1 MNSIYRENHASD
13 ERIGEAIVALLNSLE
28 AGQKPDLHQLQTQ
41 YPDLDTE
48 LHDFLADWEQLEELA
63 APLREVAHASSSG
76 TADPDAPLPDLS
88 GPKCTLASH
97 SFGDYEVLEEIGRGG
112 MGVVYE
118 AEQISLGRRVALK
131 VLPFAAT
138 MDPRHLQRFQNEARA
153 AASLEHPNIVPVY
166 GVGCERGVHFYA
178 MKFIDGQTMAALIA
192 GQRQTSEPRPSGSD
206 CAPSL
211 PNGRGSDTTS
221 PQAAFS
227 TQHAPRDTAAFR
239 QIAEWGIQAAE
250 ALEHA
255 HSFGIVHRDIKPAN
269 LMIDGQGKLWVTD
282 FGLARTGTDGGLTL
296 TGDVLGT
303 LRYMSPEQAQAS
315 HGFMDHRTDV
325 YSLGVTL
332 YELLTGRPAVDGKDR
347 EQILNAITLDEPR
360 LPRSLDPA
368 IPTELETIVLKAME
382 KEPADRYSTARELA
396 DDLRR
401 YVEDKPIKARRA
413 TLLQKLRK
421 WCHRHQPVV
430 TTAIVSAVALLA
442 LSVALLWEGNRR
454 IRHER
459 DQKDEALAD
468 AEENFR
474 MARQAVDSFFTRVSQ
489 SKLLDVPGLQPLRM
503 ELLEA
508 AVQYYRALTDK
519 RSADPSVQAD
529 LAVAHFRLFEVYYE
543 VGHHND
549 AVRELDAGLAL
560 VEHLLR
566 DHRGDSDLIRQ
577 LPGFWKGTRRMWNE
591 TPPPDDRAAAE
602 RSLNK
607 FIQIWEK
614 LAAQNPGQPAFQ
626 SDLATM
632 YDRLGQL
639 LGWESEEAV
648 ASCAKAAALWEGLAR
663 AYPNEPEYLAA
674 LGQEYDEMS
683 AQVGFAGKPGDQV
696 KLLDKALA
704 IREKLVASYPNV
716 PQYRVDLAESIT
728 GKAIQL
734 FREGKTKEAET
745 IGRRALESWEK
756 LAGDYPY
763 AHPYTKRYGAQWVR
777 ALTVM
782 SGHFEASGRPQEA
795 EAAYR
800 QLIVLYDNLLAEYPK
815 NFQFRAAIATSQ
827 LKLGSVLAKAGLL
840 HEAEKARSR
849 ALTARAILEKLA
861 EEVPAKQRNSYAWGL
876 VSDPDPEV
884 REFLAVVAVKLA
896 KKAVELAPRDGNIWN
911 TLGVARYRE
920 GDWWPAI
927 EALQKSMEMRQGGD
941 SFDWFFLAMAH
952 YRLGHEMEGRHWY
965 DQAVQWMD
973 KNKPNHKELRRFRTE
988 AAAMLKL
995 EDKNNHHK
1003 DTKDT
1008 DKKLR

>member
-1 MNSIYRENHASD
+1 MGDSLDSLDRMSGTDPILDELVDEFARRLQAGEVVDADAYAAEHPERGETLRRMLPAMRLLAELGQSIPTKPASD
-13 ERIGEAIVALLNSLE
+13 GQVEWEPGVLGELGDYRII
-28 AGQKPDLHQLQTQ
+28 
-41 YPDLDTE
+41 
-48 LHDFLADWEQLEELA
+48 
-63 APLREVAHASSSG
+63 REVG
-76 TADPDAPLPDLS
+76 
-88 GPKCTLASH
+88 K
-97 SFGDYEVLEEIGRGG
+97 GG

-118 AEQISLGRRVALK
+118 AEQISLSRKVALK

-153 AASLEHPNIVPVY
+153 AASLEHPHIVPVY

-178 MKFIDGQTMAALIA
+178 MKFIDGQTVAALIA

-227 TQHAPRDTAAFR
+227 TQHAPRDAATFR

-255 HSFGIVHRDIKPAN
+255 HSLGIVHRDIKPAN
-269 LMIDGQGKLWVTD
+269 LMIDCHGTLWITD
-282 FGLARTGTDGGLTL
+282 FGLARTAADAGLTM

-303 LRYMSPEQAQAS
+303 LRYMSPEQAMAK
-315 HGFMDHRTDV
+315 HGLVDHRTDV

-332 YELLTGRPAVDGKDR
+332 YELLAGVPAAAGNDR
-347 EQILNAITLDEPR
+347 EEILNAITLDEPR
-360 LPRSLDPA
+360 PLHAVDAA
-368 IPTELETIVLKAME
+368 IPLPLQTIVLKAME
-382 KEPADRYSTARELA
+382 KNPDARYSTASELA

-401 YVEDKPIKARRA
+401 YLEDKPIQARRS
-413 TLLQKLRK
+413 TLLQKLGK
-421 WCHRHQPVV
+421 WCRRHQPVV
-430 TTAIVSAVALLA
+430 TTAMVSAVALLA

-489 SKLLDVPGLQPLRM
+489 SKLLDVPGLQPLRK

-519 RSADPSVQAD
+519 RRADPSVQAG

-549 AVRELDAGLAL
+549 AVRELDAGLVL

-577 LPGFWKGTRRMWNE
+577 LPGFWKGTRRMWNA

-614 LAAQNPGQPAFQ
+614 LAAQNPGQPSFQ

-639 LGWESEEAV
+639 LGWGRSDEA
-648 ASCAKAAALWEGLAR
+648 AAACEKAAALWEGLVR
-663 AYPNEPEYLAA
+663 AYPNEPEYSAA
-674 LGQEYDEMS
+674 LGQEYDEMGMHL
-683 AQVGFAGKPGDQV
+683 GFAGKPEDL
-696 KLLDKALA
+696 KLLDKTLA

-716 PQYRVDLAESIT
+716 PQYRVDLAQSIT
-728 GKAIQL
+728 GKAAEL

-745 IGRRALESWEK
+745 IGRRALEIWEK
-756 LAGDYPY
+756 LAADFPY
-763 AHPYTKRYGAQWVR
+763 AHPYTKVNGEQWVR
-777 ALTVM
+777 TLTVM

-800 QLIVLYDNLLAEYPK
+800 QLIVLYENLLAEDPK

-827 LKLGSVLAKAGLL
+827 LKLASVLAKAGWL

-849 ALTARAILEKLA
+849 ALIARSILEKLG
-861 EEVPAKQRNSYAWGL
+861 EDVPAEQRNRYAWGF

-884 REFLAVVAVKLA
+884 REFFAVVAVKLA
-896 KKAVELAPRDGNIWN
+896 KKAVELAPRAGNIWN

-920 GDWWPAI
+920 GDWRPAI
-927 EALQKSMEMRQGGD
+927 EALQKSMEIRQGGD
-941 SFDWFFLAMAH
+941 SFDLFFLAMAH

-973 KNKPNHKELRRFRTE
+973 KNKPNDKELRRFRTE

-995 EDKNNHHK
+995 EDNNNHHK

-1008 DKKLR
+1008 DKN